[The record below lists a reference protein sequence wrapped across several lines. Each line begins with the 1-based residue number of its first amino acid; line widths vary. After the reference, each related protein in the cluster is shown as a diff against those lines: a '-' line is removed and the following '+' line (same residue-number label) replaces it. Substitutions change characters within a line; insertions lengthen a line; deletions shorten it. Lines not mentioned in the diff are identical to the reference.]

1 VKAAQNGNAL
11 QFASGSMQ
19 QDKQVVLVAVAQDG
33 KALQFA
39 SGSLQQDKQVVLVA
53 VAQDGNVLQF
63 APESLQDKQVVLEAV
78 AQDGNALQ
86 FAIRVA
92 AAGQAS
98 RACSS
103 STGQRRAAIASESL
117 QQDAKVELVAVA
129 QDGNALDYASGSL
142 QQDKQV
148 GIRVVAGQTGRA
160 CGSSTG
166 QQHTAVCI
174 RVDAARTA
182 VCSHGP

>member
-1 VKAAQNGNAL
+1 MDRRLSRK
-11 QFASGSMQ
+11 
-19 QDKQVVLVAVAQDG
+19 
-33 KALQFA
+33 
-39 SGSLQQDKQVVLVA
+39 
-53 VAQDGNVLQF
+53 NVH
-63 APESLQDKQVVLEAV
+63 E

-129 QDGNALDYASGSL
+129 QDGNALDYASRSL

-174 RVDAARTA
+174 RVGAARTA